1 MSNSSP
7 IPVPITCTSDW
18 ISVFESTLLIRF
30 FSLLMILP
38 RSGRIAW
45 FDLSRACLAE
55 PPAES
60 PSTMKT
66 SVSSGSLIWQ
76 SANFF
81 AMPPPNAP
89 LRRVRSRA
97 LRAAW
102 RARAA
107 EIAFMMICFASVGF
121 SSRNSASRAF
131 TVCSTKPRTQGLP
144 SFVFV

>member
-1 MSNSSP
+1 
-7 IPVPITCTSDW
+7 
-18 ISVFESTLLIRF
+18 
-30 FSLLMILP
+30 MILP

-60 PSTMKT
+60 PSTMKS
-66 SVSSGSLIWQ
+66 SVSSGSRIWQ

-89 LRRVRSRA
+89 FRRVRSRA

-131 TVCSTKPRTQGLP
+131 TVCSTKPRTHGLP

>member
-1 MSNSSP
+1 M
-7 IPVPITCTSDW
+7 
-18 ISVFESTLLIRF
+18 RF
-30 FSLLMILP
+30 FSELMIFP

-66 SVSSGSLIWQ
+66 SVNSGSRIWQ

-81 AMPPPNAP
+81 AIPPPKAP
-89 LRRVRSRA
+89 LRRVSSRA

-107 EIAFMMICFASVGF
+107 EIAF
-121 SSRNSASRAF
+121 
-131 TVCSTKPRTQGLP
+131 
-144 SFVFV
+144 